1 MILLYFILLYK
12 PTNSNQLKPIMPLTQ
27 AMFGAIV
34 ERNLEIISES
44 MERAFDLKEMFGDG
58 AYLII
63 CKRIQDKFEMM
74 NMMKENVCAVQVVGE
89 IAEFILQKISN
100 SIREMNRHLQE
111 HPVALKISFN
121 HFVSKD
127 KHETMGDIEY
137 EKIILDD
144 VKYYKEGESNKV
156 FCMKGEYVGVMEE
169 ETGEI
174 IC

>member
-1 MILLYFILLYK
+1 
-12 PTNSNQLKPIMPLTQ
+12 MPLTQ

-63 CKRIQDKFEMM
+63 CKRIQDKFEIM
-74 NMMKENVCAVQVVGE
+74 NVMKENVWTTDPQWLDST
-89 IAEFILQKISN
+89 FLPRLLQKTSN
-100 SIREMNRHLQE
+100 SVREMNRHLQE

>member
-1 MILLYFILLYK
+1 
-12 PTNSNQLKPIMPLTQ
+12 MPLTQ

-44 MERAFDLKEMFGDG
+44 MERAFDLREMFGDG

-63 CKRIQDKFEMM
+63 CKRIQEKFEIM
-74 NMMKENVCAVQVVGE
+74 NVMKENVWLLSSSANNTQH
-89 IAEFILQKISN
+89 LKKTSN
-100 SIREMNRHLQE
+100 SVREMNRHLQE
-111 HPVALKISFN
+111 HPVALKISFI
-121 HFVSKD
+121 HFD
-127 KHETMGDIEY
+127 KREKGKSTMGDIEY